1 MTPGTPQIKRIAMW
15 SGPRNLSTALMR
27 SFGNRSD
34 TLVVDEPF
42 YAHYLQITG
51 LAHPGR
57 DEILAH
63 HDSDWRR
70 VAMSLHAPL
79 QSGIKIHYQKHM
91 AHHLMPT
98 MGRDWLPGL
107 THAFLLRNPADML
120 RSLGAKL
127 ETVRLEDTGLPQQLE
142 IFERLSRE
150 NGGPPPV
157 IDADDLLDNPQIML
171 ERLCGALKIAFE
183 RSMLAWPAGRRET
196 DGIWAKYW
204 YESVERSTCFTR
216 WQRSNAPLPP
226 ALAELE
232 RVARPLYKALHR
244 HRLTP

>member
-70 VAMSLHAPL
+70 VAM
-79 QSGIKIHYQKHM
+79 IH
-91 AHHLMPT
+91 
-98 MGRDWLPGL
+98 
-107 THAFLLRNPADML
+107 
-120 RSLGAKL
+120 RSA
-127 ETVRLEDTGLPQQLE
+127 T
-142 IFERLSRE
+142 
-150 NGGPPPV
+150 
-157 IDADDLLDNPQIML
+157 
-171 ERLCGALKIAFE
+171 
-183 RSMLAWPAGRRET
+183 
-196 DGIWAKYW
+196 
-204 YESVERSTCFTR
+204 
-216 WQRSNAPLPP
+216 
-226 ALAELE
+226 
-232 RVARPLYKALHR
+232 
-244 HRLTP
+244 